1 MITFE
6 FNLFMQIPFS
16 KYQATGNDFI
26 LIDNMSGAYSDL
38 SIAQISHL
46 CDRKFGVGA
55 DGCILIS
62 KAEGL
67 DFHMDYSN
75 ADGTKSFCGNGAR
88 SSIHFAS
95 QLFPG
100 KLEFTF
106 QAIDGMHKARIN
118 GDSISIDMSSVAPML
133 SVPQAQLDTFNLDS
147 AYTLQTGSPHFV
159 VLQDDLSSSNVITL
173 GRHIRYSDFYKE
185 QGINVNL
192 MKILSH
198 GLISIAT
205 YERGVEDETLSC
217 GTGATAC
224 ALVYSQLHNIDMP
237 VKVQVKGGMLLVSFD
252 QQEDASFSN
261 VVLSGPAVK
270 VYDGSITI

>member
-1 MITFE
+1 MHI
-6 FNLFMQIPFS
+6 NFS

-26 LIDNMSGAYSDL
+26 LIDNMSGDYSDL

-62 KAEGL
+62 KAEGF
-67 DFHMDYSN
+67 DFYFDYSN
-75 ADGTKSFCGNGAR
+75 TDGTKSFCGNGAR
-88 SSIHFAS
+88 SSVHFAS

-100 KLEFTF
+100 QLEFTF
-106 QAIDGMHKARIN
+106 NAIDGEHNAHIN
-118 GDSISIDMSSVAPML
+118 GDLISIAISPVAPML
-133 SVPQAQLDTFNLDS
+133 PIPQYQLDEFNLES

-159 VLQDDLSSSNVITL
+159 VLQDDLSSSNVLTL
-173 GRHIRYSDFYKE
+173 GKNIRYSDFYKE

-192 MKILSH
+192 MKVLSTA
-198 GLISIAT
+198 LISIAT

-224 ALVYSQLHNIDMP
+224 ALIYSQLYNSDSP
-237 VKVQVKGGMLLVSFD
+237 VQVQVKGGMLLVSFD
-252 QQEDASFSN
+252 KQQDASFSH

-270 VYDGSITI
+270 VYAGSITI

>member
-1 MITFE
+1 MHIS
-6 FNLFMQIPFS
+6 FS

-26 LIDNMSGAYSDL
+26 LIDNMSGDYSDL

-46 CDRKFGVGA
+46 CDRKFGIGA

-67 DFHMDYSN
+67 DFYMDYSN

-88 SSIHFAS
+88 SSVHFAA

-100 KLEFTF
+100 QLDFNF
-106 QAIDGMHKARIN
+106 QAIDGLHKAQIN
-118 GDSISIDMSSVAPML
+118 DDFISIDMSPVAPML
-133 SVPQAQLDTFNLDS
+133 SVSKDQLDIFGLAS

-159 VLQDDLSSSNVITL
+159 VLQDDLSSSNVLTL
-173 GRHIRYSDFYKE
+173 GKNIRYSDFYKE

-192 MKILSH
+192 MKVLSPT
-198 GLISIAT
+198 LISIAT

-224 ALVYSQLHNIDMP
+224 ALAYSQLYNIDKP
-237 VKVQVKGGMLLVSFD
+237 VQVQVKGGMLLVSFD
-252 QQEDASFSN
+252 KQEDASFSH

-270 VYDGSITI
+270 VYAGAITI

>member
-1 MITFE
+1 MH
-6 FNLFMQIPFS
+6 IPFS

-26 LIDNMSGAYSDL
+26 LIDNMSGEYSDL

-46 CDRKFGVGA
+46 CDRKFGIGA

-67 DFHMDYSN
+67 DFYMDYSN

-88 SSIHFAS
+88 SSVHFAAH
-95 QLFPG
+95 LFPG
-100 KLEFTF
+100 QIDFNF
-106 QAIDGMHKARIN
+106 QAIDGMHKASID
-118 GDSISIDMSSVAPML
+118 GDLISIEMSPVAPML
-133 SVPQAQLDTFNLDS
+133 AVSQEQLDIFGLDS
-147 AYTLQTGSPHFV
+147 AYVIQTGSPHFV
-159 VLQDDLSSSNVITL
+159 VLQDDLSSSNVIAS
-173 GRHIRYSDFYKE
+173 GKRIRYSDFYKE

-192 MKILSH
+192 MKILSPA
-198 GLISIAT
+198 LISIAT

-224 ALVYSQLHNIDMP
+224 ALLYSQLHNIDMP

-252 QQEDASFSN
+252 KQEDASFSN

-270 VYDGSITI
+270 VYAGSIII